1 MEFYADTDIGK
12 YREKNEDSL
21 YAEKPLFIVADGMG
35 GHRAGE
41 VASSLAVEA
50 FTESFHQNLK
60 DKSPE
65 TDFDKEA
72 YNLTHE
78 SIKVLLI
85 ESIKKANRSVFSQAK
100 EKPEFYRMGTTLT
113 ACYIQKDRTYIVH
126 IGDSRLY
133 IKRGGI
139 FKPLTSDH
147 TIVGELYRRGELSYE
162 DTFNHPQKNY
172 LTNVLGIAESI
183 NPDFFSY
190 KILPEDILILCSDG
204 LNSMLK
210 DEEIAE
216 IINKYKSARDITKN
230 LIKGAL
236 LKGGLDNIT
245 VIAIKV

>member
-1 MEFYADTDIGK
+1 MEFYAGTDIGK

-21 YAEKPLFIVADGMG
+21 YAEKSLFIVADGMG

-41 VASSLAVEA
+41 VASRVAVES
-50 FTESFHQNLK
+50 FTESFYRILK
-60 DKSPE
+60 NK
-65 TDFDKEA
+65 KA
-72 YNLTHE
+72 YHLTPE
-78 SIKVLLI
+78 SINMLLI
-85 ESIKKANRSVFSQAK
+85 ESIKNANRSVFSQSK

-113 ACYIQKDRTYIVH
+113 ACYIQKYMAYIVH

-133 IKRGGI
+133 IKRSGI
-139 FKPLTSDH
+139 LKPLTSDH

-183 NPDFFSY
+183 NPDFLSY
-190 KILPEDILILCSDG
+190 KIHPEDILILCSDG

-210 DEEIAE
+210 DREIAE
-216 IINKYKSARDITKN
+216 IIDKSKSPRDITKN

-245 VIAIKV
+245 VIAIKI

>member
-1 MEFYADTDIGK
+1 MEFHADTDIGK

-41 VASSLAVEA
+41 VASRISVEA
-50 FTESFHQNLK
+50 FTESFYKILK
-60 DKSPE
+60 DKIPD
-65 TDFDKEA
+65 TYKDKEA
-72 YNLTHE
+72 YHLTSE
-78 SIKVLLI
+78 SIKMLLI
-85 ESIKKANRSVFSQAK
+85 ESIKNANKLVFSESK

-113 ACYIQKDRTYIVH
+113 ACYIQNNMAYIVH

-133 IKRGGI
+133 IKRSGI

-183 NPDFFSY
+183 NPDFLSY
-190 KILPEDILILCSDG
+190 KILPEDILIICSDG

-210 DEEIAE
+210 DREIAE
-216 IINKYKSARDITKN
+216 IIDKSKSPKDITKN

-236 LKGGLDNIT
+236 IKGGLDNIT

>member
-1 MEFYADTDIGK
+1 MEFYAGTDIGK

-21 YAEKPLFIVADGMG
+21 YAEKSLFIVADGMG

-41 VASSLAVEA
+41 VASRVAVES
-50 FTESFHQNLK
+50 FTESFYRILK
-60 DKSPE
+60 DKKAYHLTPE
-65 TDFDKEA
+65 SNKM
-72 YNLTHE
+72 
-78 SIKVLLI
+78 LLI
-85 ESIKKANRSVFSQAK
+85 ESIKNANRSVFSQSE

-113 ACYIQKDRTYIVH
+113 ACYIQKYMAYIVH

-133 IKRGGI
+133 IKRSGI
-139 FKPLTSDH
+139 LKPLTSDH

-183 NPDFFSY
+183 NPDFLSY
-190 KILPEDILILCSDG
+190 KIQPEDILILCSDG

-210 DEEIAE
+210 DREIAE
-216 IINKYKSARDITKN
+216 IIDKSKSPRDITKN

-236 LKGGLDNIT
+236 IKGGLDNIT
-245 VIAIKV
+245 VIAIKI

>member
-1 MEFYADTDIGK
+1 MEFYAGTDIGK

-41 VASSLAVEA
+41 VASRIAVEA
-50 FTESFHQNLK
+50 FTESFYHILK
-60 DKSPE
+60 DKNPKTS
-65 TDFDKEA
+65 DDKKT
-72 YNLTHE
+72 YQLTPE
-78 SIKVLLI
+78 SIKMLLL
-85 ESIKKANRSVFSQAK
+85 ESIKNANRSVFSQSK

-113 ACYIQKDRTYIVH
+113 ACYVQKYMAYIVH
-126 IGDSRLY
+126 IGDSRIY
-133 IKRGGI
+133 IKRSGI

-172 LTNVLGIAESI
+172 LTNVLGITESI
-183 NPDFFSY
+183 NPDFLSY
-190 KILPEDILILCSDG
+190 KIQSEDILILCSDG

-210 DEEIAE
+210 DREIAE
-216 IINKYKSARDITKN
+216 TIDKSKSPRGITKN
-230 LIKGAL
+230 LIKSAII
-236 LKGGLDNIT
+236 KGGLDNIT